1 MRRVLF
7 CLPLLAGCGG
17 GSPPPAPPP
26 EDRTLAT
33 QARAGRLA
41 LEAERPGDAVRL
53 YGAALA
59 RARVRDDAEAIADA
73 GIGLAAAELE
83 RGDAAAALRTAQDVE
98 TELTRRHATVPATL
112 TLAQAL
118 AQYRLGHG
126 VAADAAARQVI
137 AQADTDRDAAL
148 RAWFLRGLIAADAG
162 DRDGLA
168 AARAALGEP
177 TSRGFQGDALELA
190 ARAAMLDGDAAGT
203 RRLAEEAAVL
213 RRDTLDYRGLARLLA
228 LQAEA
233 ERRDG
238 AMGAAADLMLRAGRG
253 AASRGDAV
261 AARRWL
267 GQAMAWG
274 RQAGARDVVVAA
286 QRTLRDL
293 DTAS

>member
-1 MRRVLF
+1 MRRVLLL
-7 CLPLLAGCGG
+7 LPLLTGCGG
-17 GSPPPAPPP
+17 TPPPPPPP

-41 LEAERPGDAVRL
+41 LEAERPGDAARL

-73 GIGLAAAELE
+73 GIGLAAADLE
-83 RGDAAAALRTAQDVE
+83 RGDAAAALRTTQDVE
-98 TELTRRHATVPATL
+98 AELARRHASVPATL
-112 TLAQAL
+112 RLAEAL
-118 AQYRLGHG
+118 AQYRLGHAA
-126 VAADAAARQVI
+126 AADAAARQVI
-137 AQADTDRDAAL
+137 ADAGSDGDAAL

-168 AARAALGEP
+168 TARAALGEP
-177 TSRGFQGDALELA
+177 TSRAFRGDALELA
-190 ARAAMLDGDAAGT
+190 ARAALLNGDSAAA

-213 RRDTLDYRGLARLLA
+213 RRETLDYRGLARLLA

-238 AMGAAADLMLRAGRG
+238 AVSTAADLMLRAGRG

-267 GQAMAWG
+267 GQAMVWG
-274 RQAGARDVVVAA
+274 RQSHASDIVQAA
-286 QRTLRDL
+286 QRALRDL
-293 DTAS
+293 DNAI

>member
-1 MRRVLF
+1 MKRVLLL
-7 CLPLLAGCGG
+7 LPLLAGCGG
-17 GSPPPAPPP
+17 GTPEPPPPP
-26 EDRTLAT
+26 EDRTLAS

-41 LEAERPGDAVRL
+41 LEAERPRDAVRL

-73 GIGLAAAELE
+73 GIGLAAAQLE
-83 RGDAAAALRTAQDVE
+83 QGDAAAALRTTQEVE
-98 TELTRRHATVPATL
+98 AELTRRRATVPATL
-112 TLAQAL
+112 TLAGAL
-118 AQYRLGHG
+118 AQYRLGHSG
-126 VAADAAARQVI
+126 AADTAARQVI
-137 AQADTDRDAAL
+137 AEAGTDRDAAL

-177 TSRGFQGDALELA
+177 TSRAFRGDALELA
-190 ARAAMLDGDAAGT
+190 ARAAMLDGDTAGA
-203 RRLAEEAAVL
+203 RRLAEEAAMQ

-238 AMGAAADLMLRAGRG
+238 ATGVAADLMLRAGRG
-253 AASRGDAV
+253 AASRGDTV

-274 RQAGARDVVVAA
+274 RQAGARDVVAAA

-293 DTAS
+293 DAAS